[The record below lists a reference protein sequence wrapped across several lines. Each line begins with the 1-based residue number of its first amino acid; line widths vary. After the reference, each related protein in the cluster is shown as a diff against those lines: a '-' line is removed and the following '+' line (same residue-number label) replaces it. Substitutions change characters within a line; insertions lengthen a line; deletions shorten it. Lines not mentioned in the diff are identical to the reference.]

1 MLGMARG
8 CLRGLFGILLL
19 VVLGALAFLQRDR
32 LLQAWQELR
41 GGDGA
46 AAAVPSLALAEQA
59 EQKLAD
65 LRDGTTE
72 TAAFD
77 EVELQSLLQYRFRGL
92 LPAFVDSPRVELEGS
107 RIRITGRMPLDRLP
121 AVGGFGEA
129 AALLPD
135 TTDLAVTGQLLP
147 LVDGR
152 VALAVDDVSVSRIP
166 LPDRMLGP
174 ALERLGRRDE
184 PGLPADA
191 VALPLPPGAAN
202 AYVRGD
208 SLVLVRTTAKRG
220 S

>member
-41 GGDGA
+41 GGDA
-46 AAAVPSLALAEQA
+46 AVAAVPSPALAEQA

-65 LRDGTTE
+65 LRNGTTE

-121 AVGGFGEA
+121 AVGGFGDA

-135 TTDLAVTGQLLP
+135 TTDLALTGQLLP